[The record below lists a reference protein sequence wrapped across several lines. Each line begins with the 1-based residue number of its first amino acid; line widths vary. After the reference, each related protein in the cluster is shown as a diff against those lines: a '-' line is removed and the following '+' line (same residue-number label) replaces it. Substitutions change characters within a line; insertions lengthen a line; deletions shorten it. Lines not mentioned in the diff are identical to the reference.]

1 MTGAGDAKALDPE
14 IEEARQKFAETKAR
28 EKAEKEAYI
37 KQENQAMRRRFSS
50 TGADAKELDPAI
62 EEARRQ
68 AAEAKARAKAEKEA
82 KVARENAAMKA
93 KLASTGAKSEHFL
106 T

>member
-1 MTGAGDAKALDPE
+1 MALGGALDPALE
-14 IEEARQKFAETKAR
+14 GARGGSLQL
-28 EKAEKEAYI
+28 
-37 KQENQAMRRRFSS
+37 RRRFSS